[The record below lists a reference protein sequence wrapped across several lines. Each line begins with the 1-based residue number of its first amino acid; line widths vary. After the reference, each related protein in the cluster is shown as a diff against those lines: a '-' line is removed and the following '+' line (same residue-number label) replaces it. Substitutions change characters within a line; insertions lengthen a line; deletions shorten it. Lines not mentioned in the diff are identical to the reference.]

1 MELAQALREEG
12 AVAIGF
18 DPVVGELPGDLW
30 EVLTLASSAAGAVA
44 GVDAV
49 VLSTPWP
56 EFRTLDWTSL
66 LTSMASPNVIDA
78 AWFLAPLLK
87 LRRDVRYAAVG
98 LP

>member
-1 MELAQALREEG
+1 M
-12 AVAIGF
+12 AIGF
-18 DPVVGELPGDLW
+18 DPAVGELPGDIC
-30 EVLTLASSAAGAVA
+30 EVLTLASSAAQAVA

-78 AWFLAPLLK
+78 GWFLAPLLK
-87 LRRDVRYAAVG
+87 QRPDVRYAAVG